1 MPAMG
6 RFEGRQAL
14 VTGASSGIGRACA
27 LALVAEGATVS
38 VAGRDEQRLRQ
49 TRDASAAPERVRL
62 DPADLSDPAQARRIA
77 EDAIAATG
85 TIDVLVNAAGIALDA
100 RVLDVDDARW
110 RSTFALNLDAAL
122 WISQGV
128 ARHMVQRGAGS
139 IVNVASIDGLVPEA
153 PLAAYDASKAAL
165 ISLTRSFAHELGHRG
180 VRCNAVAPG
189 MTMTPMIE
197 ADVASDAFVEG
208 YIPRIPQRRFAR
220 ADEVAAAI
228 LFLASDDASYVN
240 GSTLVVD
247 GGQLAGS
254 WYYPWDAQAT
264 GGDR

>member
-1 MPAMG
+1 MG
-6 RFEGRQAL
+6 RFDGRHAL

-27 LALVAEGATVS
+27 LALVEEGATVS
-38 VAGRDEQRLRQ
+38 LTGRDEARLRE
-49 TRDASAAPERVRL
+49 TREASAAPGRVRL
-62 DPADLSDPAQARRIA
+62 DPADLSEPTQARRVA
-77 EDAIAATG
+77 DDAIAAFG
-85 TIDVLVNAAGIALDA
+85 AVDVLINAAGIALDA
-100 RVLDVDDARW
+100 GVLDVDAARW
-110 RSTFALNLDAAL
+110 RSTFALNLDAAC
-122 WISQGV
+122 WTSQV
-128 ARHMVQRGAGS
+128 TARHMVERGTGS

-165 ISLTRSFAHELGHRG
+165 ISLTRSFAHELGHLG

-189 MTMTPMIE
+189 MTMTHMIE
-197 ADVASDAFVEG
+197 ADVASESFVQA
-208 YIPRIPQRRFAR
+208 YLPRIPQRRFAR

-254 WYYPWDAQAT
+254 WYDPRDAQLT
-264 GGDR
+264 GGAG

>member
-6 RFEGRQAL
+6 RFEGRHAL

-27 LALVAEGATVS
+27 LALLEEGASVS
-38 VAGRDEQRLRQ
+38 ITGRDEERLRQ
-49 TRDASAAPERVRL
+49 TRDSSVAPERVRL
-62 DPADLSDPAQARRIA
+62 DAADLSDPGQARRIVDA
-77 EDAIAATG
+77 AIAATG
-85 TIDVLVNAAGIALDA
+85 TIEVLVNAAGIALDA
-100 RVLDVDDARW
+100 GVLEVDAAHW

-122 WISQGV
+122 WVSQGV
-128 ARHMVQRGAGS
+128 TRHMVERGAGS

-189 MTMTPMIE
+189 MTITPMIE
-197 ADVASDAFVEG
+197 ADAASAAFVEG
-208 YIPRIPQRRFAR
+208 YMPRIPQRRFAR

-254 WYYPWDAQAT
+254 WYYPWDAQST

>member
-1 MPAMG
+1 MRGMG
-6 RFEGRQAL
+6 RFEGRHAL

-27 LALVAEGATVS
+27 LALVAEGATVT
-38 VAGRDEQRLRQ
+38 ATGRDEERLRR
-49 TRDASAAPERVRL
+49 TRDESAAPERVHL
-62 DPADLSDPAQARRIA
+62 DAADLSEPSQARRIVDA
-77 EDAIAATG
+77 AIAVTG
-85 TIDVLVNAAGIALDA
+85 TLEVLVNAAGVALDA
-100 RVLDVDDARW
+100 GVLDVDAAHW

-122 WISQGV
+122 WTSQTA
-128 ARHMVQRGAGS
+128 ARHMVEQGAGS
-139 IVNVASIDGLVPEA
+139 IVNVASVDGLVPEA

-180 VRCNAVAPG
+180 VRSNAVAPG

-197 ADVASDAFVEG
+197 ADVARDAFVEG
-208 YIPRIPQRRFAR
+208 YLPRIPQRRFGQ
-220 ADEVAAAI
+220 ADEVAAAV

-254 WYYPWDAQAT
+254 WYYPWDAQST

>member
-6 RFEGRQAL
+6 RFDGRHAL
-14 VTGASSGIGRACA
+14 VTGASSGIGRACV
-27 LALVAEGATVS
+27 LALVEDGATVS
-38 VAGRDEQRLRQ
+38 ATGRDEARLDA
-49 TRDASAAPERVRL
+49 TRDATVAPARVRL
-62 DPADLSDPAQARRIA
+62 DPADLSDPAQARRVVD
-77 EDAIAATG
+77 EAIAAAG
-85 TIDVLVNAAGIALDA
+85 VIDVLINAAGVALEA
-100 RVLDVDDARW
+100 GVLDVDAAHW
-110 RSTFALNLDAAL
+110 RSTFELNVDAAF
-122 WISQGV
+122 WTSQAA
-128 ARHMVQRGAGS
+128 ARHMVERGAGS

-165 ISLTRSFAHELGHRG
+165 ISLTRSFAHEMGHLG

-197 ADVASDAFVEG
+197 ADAASEAFVEG
-208 YIPRIPQRRFAR
+208 YLPRIPQRRFAR
-220 ADEVAAAI
+220 ADEVAATI

-254 WYYPWDAQAT
+254 WYYPWDVPST
-264 GGDR
+264 GGEG

>member
-6 RFEGRQAL
+6 RFEGRRAL

-27 LALVAEGATVS
+27 LALVGEGATVS
-38 VAGRDEQRLRQ
+38 ITGRDEKRLRQ
-49 TRDASAAPERVRL
+49 TRDASAAPERVRI
-62 DPADLSDPAQARRIA
+62 DAADLSESAQARRIV
-77 EDAIAATG
+77 DAAISAAG
-85 TIDVLVNAAGIALDA
+85 QIDVLVNAAGIALDA
-100 RVLDVDDARW
+100 GVLDVDAKHW

-122 WISQGV
+122 WISQRIAG
-128 ARHMVQRGAGS
+128 HMVERGGGA

-197 ADVASDAFVEG
+197 ADVASEGFVEG
-208 YIPRIPQRRFAR
+208 FLPRIPQRRFAR
-220 ADEVAAAI
+220 AEEVAAAI

-254 WYYPWDAQAT
+254 WYYPWDAQTT

>member
-6 RFEGRQAL
+6 RFDGRHAL

-27 LALVAEGATVS
+27 LALVQEGATVS
-38 VAGRDEQRLRQ
+38 VTGRDEARLREA
-49 TRDASAAPERVRL
+49 REASSSPERVRL
-62 DPADLSDPAQARRIA
+62 DPADLSDPTEARRIVD
-77 EDAIAATG
+77 EAIAAAG
-85 TIDVLVNAAGIALDA
+85 AVEILINAAGIALDA
-100 RVLDVDDARW
+100 GVLDIDAAHW
-110 RSTFALNLDAAL
+110 RSTFALNLDASFWVA
-122 WISQGV
+122 QAV
-128 ARHMVQRGAGS
+128 ARHMVERGVGA

-153 PLAAYDASKAAL
+153 PLAAYDASKASL
-165 ISLTRSFAHELGHRG
+165 ISLTRSFAHELGHLG

-197 ADVASDAFVEG
+197 AETARFDFVEG
-208 YIPRIPQRRFAR
+208 YLPRIPQRRFAR

-240 GSTLVVD
+240 GTTLVVD

-254 WYYPWDAQAT
+254 WYYPWDAPLT
-264 GGDR
+264 GGEG